1 MAIERIDPILRV
13 ADLAASLDYYVRVLG
28 FRIDWSHGG
37 LIASV
42 SRDGCVL
49 MLSQGDQGHPGSWTW
64 IGVEDCAAMHD
75 ELRANGAKI
84 RNPPQNFPW
93 ALEMQ
98 IEDPDGNVLR
108 VGSESIEGA
117 PFGRWRDMNGTL
129 WQLADGGWSRIAE

>member
-1 MAIERIDPILRV
+1 MAFERIDPILRV
-13 ADLAASLDYYVRVLG
+13 ADLAASLDYYVRILG
-28 FRIDWSHGG
+28 FKIDWTYDG

-49 MLSQGDQGHPGSWTW
+49 MLSQGDQGHTGTWVW
-64 IGVEDCAAMHD
+64 IGVEDCAAIHD
-75 ELRANGAKI
+75 ELRASGAKI

-98 IEDPDGNVLR
+98 VEDPDGNVLR
-108 VGSESIEGA
+108 IGSESIAGA

-129 WQLADGGWSRIAE
+129 WQLAGDGWSRIAE